1 MLSEDLNYSTH
12 PQFPTKQ
19 FHSIHIETSTFKPS
33 QATPKPCELK
43 ISRLFVDNYLYYP
56 YAFDRTIII
65 CINVCSET
73 YFIVDPNTCVSW
85 TLNLSK
91 SLTGQIC
98 CFISFP
104 KLSIPMLCDKELV
117 LGWSFRPIKWWN
129 CTSPCLLQ
137 QDHHSLLCLTK
148 LSVSHIFTLFIWIWL
163 KCAFTASSY
172 RLLTRET
179 RFREHVSQILGSY

>member
-43 ISRLFVDNYLYYP
+43 ISRLFMDNYLYYP

-85 TLNLSK
+85 THRLIFLKVWLVKYVALYLFPSYQF
-91 SLTGQIC
+91 L
-98 CFISFP
+98 CFGTRS
-104 KLSIPMLCDKELV
+104 
-117 LGWSFRPIKWWN
+117 
-129 CTSPCLLQ
+129 
-137 QDHHSLLCLTK
+137 LCLAD
-148 LSVSHIFTLFIWIWL
+148 LLGRLNGGSVLLLVSYNKTTTASFASRNFPYHIF
-163 KCAFTASSY
+163 
-172 RLLTRET
+172 
-179 RFREHVSQILGSY
+179 